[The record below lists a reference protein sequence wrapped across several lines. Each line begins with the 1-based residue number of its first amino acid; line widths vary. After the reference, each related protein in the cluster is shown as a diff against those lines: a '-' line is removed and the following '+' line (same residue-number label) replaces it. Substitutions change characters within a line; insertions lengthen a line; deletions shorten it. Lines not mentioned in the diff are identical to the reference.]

1 MGSGGP
7 HESLLR
13 PKGSGI
19 AANQDDLLK
28 LIDASQLELVV
39 HTQVDAEETTDALL
53 EQDRWLGDR
62 LDLLTFDGWIERSG
76 QRIAALLSRL
86 PTEAVEVATM
96 ISESGPIELIDG
108 LMLLPKAIL
117 GVFGR
122 HQGSPRASCLRLSMN
137 SLSLP
142 PGLKTW

>member
-1 MGSGGP
+1 M
-7 HESLLR
+7 
-13 PKGSGI
+13 
-19 AANQDDLLK
+19 
-28 LIDASQLELVV
+28 
-39 HTQVDAEETTDALL
+39 DALL

-117 GVFGR
+117 GELVGIKD
-122 HQGSPRASCLRLSMN
+122 HLGPELSAVIDELAVVAAGAENMVTIAAREKY
-137 SLSLP
+137 LVR
-142 PGLKTW
+142 